1 MQFIMK
7 FKKARGWALALLLT
21 SFAAL
26 AACTPSSGD
35 DAKAS
40 ASCPEG
46 FGWSEGLVAYT
57 DAKAA
62 FPVSFSADADDCLFQ
77 QWSWEAFVWATA
89 EVDGKPRFMALKT
102 MELLEGEA
110 SAGNSGLLQ
119 LQARSTKAHN
129 NPAVEHP
136 AAFTEADGSVLVGQ
150 NGYPVYAS
158 VHMNDSY
165 FATVKANLIESGA
178 YKANKDADKPGAASA
193 DCGKD
198 GLSEHSN
205 DAYFACGATVF
216 KATWLRLA
224 IGEEPPEGAYVTEA
238 LVPVLKNDCRL
249 GGCTVVATDETTRVN
264 VALVG
269 LHVVSYIEHH
279 PEFVWAT
286 FEHNNNSPAFADG
299 TFEWND
305 NSDPK
310 DYTFYAANTPF
321 TKDNIIVSN
330 QPAKARDEAL
340 LTFDEEKQTFSPI
353 TQVVQMNKTGG
364 ENQTNGAENIAAV
377 HESSQGEL
385 RNLKSTFANYFLV
398 GAVWLEPDTYTADNP
413 EIVDSSVQWNTKAVG
428 GMALANMTAETFMQQ
443 PGTGDQQ
450 NCFLCHNPQS
460 YSYSKEKMPLR
471 RVAISHMLAVDS
483 SFAVPN
489 QAASTDAGAE
499 DDSEAGE

>member
-1 MQFIMK
+1 
-7 FKKARGWALALLLT
+7 
-21 SFAAL
+21 
-26 AACTPSSGD
+26 
-35 DAKAS
+35 
-40 ASCPEG
+40 
-46 FGWSEGLVAYT
+46 
-57 DAKAA
+57 
-62 FPVSFSADADDCLFQ
+62 
-77 QWSWEAFVWATA
+77 
-89 EVDGKPRFMALKT
+89 
-102 MELLEGEA
+102 MEFLEGEA
-110 SAGNSGLLQ
+110 KAAKAGGSGLLQ

-129 NPAVEHP
+129 NPDDEHP
-136 AAFTEADGSVLVGQ
+136 AAFTEADGSLLVGQ

-165 FATVKANLIESGA
+165 FATVKANLIETGA
-178 YKANKDADKPGAASA
+178 YTKNKDADTPGAASA

-224 IGEEPPEGAYVTEA
+224 SNEEPPEGSYVTEA
-238 LVPVLKNDCRL
+238 EVPVLKNLCSMDA
-249 GGCTVVATDETTRVN
+249 CTVVASDEMARVN

-286 FEHNNNSPAFADG
+286 FEHNNNSPSFADG
-299 TFEWND
+299 TFEWNE

-321 TKDNIIVSN
+321 TEDNIIVSN
-330 QPAKARDEAL
+330 QPNKGKPPL
-340 LTFDEEKQTFSPI
+340 LTFDEATQTFSPI
-353 TQVVQMNKTGG
+353 TQVVQMNRTGG
-364 ENQTNGAENIAAV
+364 ENQPNGAENIAGV
-377 HESSQGEL
+377 NESSQTEL
-385 RNLKSTFANYFLV
+385 KNLKSTFANYFLV
-398 GAVWLEPDTYTADNP
+398 GAVWLDPDTYTADNP
-413 EIVDSSVQWNTKAVG
+413 EIVDTSVNWNTKAVG
-428 GMALANMTAETFMQQ
+428 GMALANMTAETFMQA

-460 YSYSKEKMPLR
+460 YYFKDKTMPLR

-489 QAASTDAGAE
+489 QAASKIPSDGSTEGGAE
-499 DDSEAGE
+499 